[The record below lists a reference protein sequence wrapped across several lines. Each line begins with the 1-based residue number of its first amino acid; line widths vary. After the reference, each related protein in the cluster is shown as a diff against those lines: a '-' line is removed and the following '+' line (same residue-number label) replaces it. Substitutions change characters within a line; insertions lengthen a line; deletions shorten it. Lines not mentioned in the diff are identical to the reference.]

1 MIRLELQMVLNI
13 SHILDLIKKQNKTKQ
28 PQISK
33 SGLQNAEMT
42 IGNKVL
48 LDI

>member
-13 SHILDLIKKQNKTKQ
+13 SHILDLIKKKPKQ

-33 SGLQNAEMT
+33 SGLQNAETT